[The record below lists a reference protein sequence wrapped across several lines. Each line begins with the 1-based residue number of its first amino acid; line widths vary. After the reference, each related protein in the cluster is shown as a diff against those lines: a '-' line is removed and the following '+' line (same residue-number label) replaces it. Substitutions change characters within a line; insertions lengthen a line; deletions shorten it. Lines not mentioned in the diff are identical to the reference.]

1 MDPTYLSGF
10 NFWIASARDEIA
22 GKGLGA
28 AMSWRGLLSLALRY
42 IRTALTYANRLGCPD
57 RRALCMRLMNWL
69 RADMRRAA

>member
-1 MDPTYLSGF
+1 MDPTNLSGF

-22 GKGLGA
+22 GRGVGKNL
-28 AMSWRGLLSLALRY
+28 SWRGLLSLALRFL
-42 IRTALTYANRLGCPD
+42 RTALTYANRLGCTE